1 MSSMRIYK
9 WASPLMAYL
18 LAIGSIGLG
27 LMVLLVLEGGLSGIG
42 EGDAARRHLPA
53 AATLLMACSFTVAV
67 FVARDARRH
76 RKAAEEAL
84 ERLSRETA
92 ERLRAE
98 HAVDTF
104 FALSITPMCVMGFDG
119 YPKRLNAAWEA
130 LVGLPA
136 AVLEARPV
144 IEFVHAADI
153 EATRGML
160 MDLEHGAKVI
170 GFENR
175 VVSPDGTV
183 RWLSWNAV
191 AIADQQVFMIN
202 AKDITE
208 RKVHEFEAATR
219 TEKLERSNA
228 DLERFAFMASHD
240 LQEPLRMVA
249 SYAQQLTK
257 HYKGQLDA
265 RADRYI
271 AYVVDG
277 ALRMQGMISSL
288 LSYSRMEQNR
298 PVYENLST
306 VDSVA
311 VALRNLQTAIQESA
325 AVVTYDPLPSLRA
338 DPAMLT
344 HLFQNLV
351 GNAIKFRGGGAPRV
365 HISASEGDGEWIF
378 SVADEGIGIR
388 PEDAERVFG
397 LFQRL
402 HSKAEYPGS
411 GMGLAIC
418 QKIVQRHGGRI
429 WVESEVGKGSR
440 FYFSVKQRL
449 NLVQGAA

>member
-1 MSSMRIYK
+1 
-9 WASPLMAYL
+9 
-18 LAIGSIGLG
+18 
-27 LMVLLVLEGGLSGIG
+27 
-42 EGDAARRHLPA
+42 
-53 AATLLMACSFTVAV
+53 
-67 FVARDARRH
+67 
-76 RKAAEEAL
+76 
-84 ERLSRETA
+84 
-92 ERLRAE
+92 
-98 HAVDTF
+98 
-104 FALSITPMCVMGFDG
+104 
-119 YPKRLNAAWEA
+119 
-130 LVGLPA
+130 
-136 AVLEARPV
+136 
-144 IEFVHAADI
+144 
-153 EATRGML
+153 
-160 MDLEHGAKVI
+160 
-170 GFENR
+170 
-175 VVSPDGTV
+175 
-183 RWLSWNAV
+183 
-191 AIADQQVFMIN
+191 
-202 AKDITE
+202 
-208 RKVHEFEAATR
+208 
-219 TEKLERSNA
+219 
-228 DLERFAFMASHD
+228 
-240 LQEPLRMVA
+240 MVA